1 MALNCAMLRPGTPP
15 TPVPLPDEKTFLVVA
30 GVQAM
35 VHPMVNS
42 TTLVGDSKAG
52 LSALGSVSVTSL
64 RIVFISAAARAGT
77 DGSPSTSSAGKPK
90 ELHSLS
96 INLSHF
102 QDGRFVQ
109 PWFGGAH
116 VFSSCSCFQSSV
128 AD

>member
-30 GVQAM
+30 GVQAV
-35 VHPMVNS
+35 VHPMANS

-52 LSALGSVSVTSL
+52 LSAVGSVFVTSL
-64 RIVFISAAARAGT
+64 RIVFISAAAHS
-77 DGSPSTSSAGKPK
+77 GSTATSSAGKPK
-90 ELHSLS
+90 ELYSLS
-96 INLSHF
+96 VNLSHF

-116 VFSSCSCFQSSV
+116 VLSSCSTG
-128 AD
+128 A